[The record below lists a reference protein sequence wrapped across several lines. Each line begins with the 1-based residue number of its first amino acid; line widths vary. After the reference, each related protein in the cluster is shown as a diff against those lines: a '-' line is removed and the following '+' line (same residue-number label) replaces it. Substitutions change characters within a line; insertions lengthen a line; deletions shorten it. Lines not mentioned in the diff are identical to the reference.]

1 MRETDEYKVLC
12 MACDKPIA
20 GESLVV
26 PVPAKGNRPAKT
38 HLFHVSGRD
47 CADAEAS
54 NNIIYSRHEVH
65 RGVRIG

>member
-1 MRETDEYKVLC
+1 MRETDDYKVLC
-12 MACDKPIA
+12 MACDKPIV
-20 GESLVV
+20 GESLTV

-38 HLFHVSGRD
+38 QMFHVSGRD
-47 CADAEAS
+47 CADAEPS